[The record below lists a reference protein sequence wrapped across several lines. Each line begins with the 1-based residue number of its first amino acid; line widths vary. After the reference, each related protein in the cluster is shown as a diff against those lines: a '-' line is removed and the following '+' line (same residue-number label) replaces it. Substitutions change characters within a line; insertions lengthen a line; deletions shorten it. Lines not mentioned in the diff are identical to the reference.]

1 MYYYFLPEVS
11 SLPESRTFTYYDD
24 DDDDDDNDDDDDDL
38 PDASSSVEHLLF
50 LYHSLPQASSLAEH
64 LRMMMMMIY
73 LRLHPQK
80 NIYVLL
86 LVVFT

>member
-11 SLPESRTFTYYDD
+11 SLAESRTFTYYDND
-24 DDDDDDNDDDDDDL
+24 DGDDDDDDDDL

-80 NIYVLL
+80 NIYVLFII
-86 LVVFT
+86 VSFFT